1 MSVSR
6 IISCP
11 KQLNVRLRMLW
22 KAESMVLKDKKKFCL
37 ENVFI
42 RTNKYEDNYIR
53 SHNWACDKNWNENL
67 QLVREYEK
75 V

>member
-6 IISCP
+6 IISYP
-11 KQLNVRLRMLW
+11 KQLNVRLRMIW
-22 KAESMVLKDKKKFCL
+22 KAESMVLKDKKKFSL
-37 ENVFI
+37 DNIFI
-42 RTNKYEDNYIR
+42 RTNKYEDTYIR
-53 SHNWACDKNWNENL
+53 SYGWAYDKNWNENL

>member
-6 IISCP
+6 IVTYP
-11 KQLNVRLRMLW
+11 KQLNVRLRMIW
-22 KAESMVLKDKKKFCL
+22 KAESMVLKDKKKFSL
-37 ENVFI
+37 DNIFI
-42 RTNKYEDNYIR
+42 RTNKYDDRYIR
-53 SHNWACDKNWNENL
+53 SYNWAYDKNWNENL